1 MVTGLEALR
10 NVSTGR
16 VHHDRP
22 TRSPGDPAKRGR
34 THECPGRKTGT
45 FVVKKM
51 LLPTQINEFRSD
63 EF

>member
-16 VHHDRP
+16 FHHDRP
-22 TRSPGDPAKRGR
+22 TGSPGDPAKRGR
-34 THECPGRKTGT
+34 THECPGRKAGT
-45 FVVKKM
+45 FAVKKM
-51 LLPTQINEFRSD
+51 LLRTQMNEFRSD